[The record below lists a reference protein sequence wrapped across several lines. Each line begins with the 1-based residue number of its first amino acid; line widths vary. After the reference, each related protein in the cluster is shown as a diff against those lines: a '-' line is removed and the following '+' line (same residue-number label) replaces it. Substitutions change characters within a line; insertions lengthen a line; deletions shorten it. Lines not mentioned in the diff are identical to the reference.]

1 MLEYKVLIV
10 EDEILVSAGLKN
22 MIHWSEMDM
31 EIVGE
36 ARNGQQGLEL
46 YRQKQPDII
55 LTDIKMPVMDGLEMI
70 RRIREKD
77 PDTRIIVLSC
87 YEEFDLVRQAFRLGI
102 SDYIAKLQMLPDE
115 MEQVIRKVWE
125 DLVQEGKKK
134 MEKETLPEPKATV
147 KDEMQEKAA
156 DWIME
161 GSDSGEV
168 LFDLL
173 RAFQLPDRG
182 TAVCVMNLIP
192 AKEEAGKKTLDDNAR
207 QVVREV
213 TEELLAENR
222 VGELLREQEGSYL
235 ILLNSERNVEE
246 ILYRIHNSMQNY
258 VNHRAVFGIG
268 GTVPDLPAS
277 YREAMAA
284 LREAIFF
291 ERWIVEAGKTDTMQ
305 EYERILRAAE
315 QRSGM
320 TREISEEH
328 QEQMQMVISKIRSMK
343 NITRERMQDTLIRE
357 IHLASFE
364 YEFGKKEQTAQ
375 SALKAVEALK
385 RQVSLRQML
394 CVIDEYF
401 SELYPPET
409 NRRMTGREVRALV
422 SYVKAH
428 YEDSEL
434 SLSRAAEAVE
444 LNKDYLSSLFK
455 KEMGIG
461 FSDYVNMLRIRKA
474 KELLL
479 ETHMK
484 NYEIADRVGFQDES
498 YFSRIFKK
506 STGMRP
512 SEYKRRGL
520 TADE

>member
-1 MLEYKVLIV
+1 MAGYRVLIV

-22 MIHWSEMDM
+22 MIHWSDMDM

-46 YRQKQPDII
+46 YEQKKPDII
-55 LTDIKMPVMDGLEMI
+55 LTDIKMPILDGLEMI

-77 PDTRIIVLSC
+77 LDTKIIVLSC

-115 MEQVIRKVWE
+115 MEQVIRKVWK
-125 DLVQEGKKK
+125 DLNGGVKKS
-134 MEKETLPEPKATV
+134 EKETGSEQTSLT
-147 KDEMQEKAA
+147 KDMIREQAA
-156 DWIME
+156 DRIMGE
-161 GSDSGEV
+161 SDPEEV
-168 LFDLL
+168 FSDLL
-173 RAFQLPDRG
+173 REFQLPEQG
-182 TAVCVMNLIP
+182 TAVCIMELIST
-192 AKEEAGKKTLDDNAR
+192 KTEKNTLDDNAR
-207 QVVREV
+207 RVVWEV
-213 TEELLAENR
+213 TQELLAENR
-222 VGELLREQEGSYL
+222 VGELLREREGCYL
-235 ILLNSERNVEE
+235 ILLDSGKNAEE
-246 ILYRIHNSMQNY
+246 TLYRIHNSMRTY
-258 VNHRAVFGIG
+258 VNHKAVFGVG
-268 GTVPDLPAS
+268 CPRKELHAS
-277 YREAMAA
+277 YQEAWNA

-291 ERWIVEAGKTDTMQ
+291 DRWLVDAGKKDTLQ
-305 EYERILRAAE
+305 EYNKILLDAGL
-315 QRSGM
+315 RSGV
-320 TREISEEH
+320 SEEH
-328 QEQMQMVISKIRSMK
+328 RDQMQRVISKIRCMK
-343 NITRERMQDTLIRE
+343 IITRERMQDILIRE

-364 YEFGKKEQTAQ
+364 YEYGKQEQVAQ

-385 RQVSLRQML
+385 HEVSLKQML
-394 CVIDEYF
+394 RIMDEYF
-401 SELYPPET
+401 SKLYPPRT
-409 NRRMTGREVRALV
+409 KGKTAGREVRALI

-428 YEDSEL
+428 YEEPDL
-434 SLSRAAEAVE
+434 SLTRAAKAVE

-512 SEYKRRGL
+512 SEYKRREL
-520 TADE
+520 TEDEE